1 MTDAQ
6 QMQDQALRAQEEL
19 KGYQT
24 FIYRGRT
31 WPCVA
36 SGLKRG
42 MALGLGPPLEQ
53 LGRVMIVRKS
63 AISTIRTADQNEDT
77 GTDPETADNDVM
89 PPHPGKILVLEAR
102 QYEIES
108 VDEDG
113 DGVAWIVRL
122 ISPNS

>member
-1 MTDAQ
+1 MTEAQ
-6 QMQDQALRAQEEL
+6 QMQDESLRAQEDV
-19 KGYQT
+19 KGNQT
-24 FIYRGRT
+24 FVYRGQT
-31 WPCVA
+31 WPCLA

-42 MALGLGPPLEQ
+42 MALGLGAPVEQ

-63 AISTIRTADQNEDT
+63 AMRIRTADQNEDT
-77 GTDPETADNDVM
+77 NPDPETADNDVM
-89 PPHPGKILVLEAR
+89 PPHPGKSVLFDSR

-113 DGVAWIVRL
+113 DGVTWIVRL